1 MILDERIEKA
11 STICILGH
19 EHPDG
24 DCMGAT
30 LSIYGYIK
38 NKYPDKKVTPYL
50 DDFQKKYLIMPYA
63 DKISSS
69 LNDATKY
76 DLCIVVD
83 SGNLDRFK
91 KTVRYFN
98 EAKDTIV
105 IDHHKENSV
114 PAKVSIVDD
123 TSIATCEILY
133 DQFDKKY
140 IDDNVAACLFVGIS
154 TDSGGFRYTTVSKRT
169 FRVCSEL
176 IDYKF
181 DHTKLIDTIMYENT
195 LSQRK
200 AQSYVFDKIKLIA
213 GGKISIASMTDEEMQ
228 KFGITKLEIDNMIVY
243 VRDITG
249 VKIAAFVYETGYNIF
264 KVSLRSKDEKYD
276 VAEFARLHEGG
287 GHKMASGCIYHGD
300 LNKVMANLEKDL
312 KDFLC
317 KE

>member
-1 MILDERIEKA
+1 MILDERISKA
-11 STICILGH
+11 NTICILGH

-24 DCMGAT
+24 DCMGAA
-30 LSIYGYIK
+30 LSIYAYIK
-38 NKYPDKKVTPYL
+38 NKYPEKKVIPYL
-50 DDFQKKYLIMPYA
+50 DDFQKKYLIMPNA
-63 DKISSS
+63 DKISDS

-98 EAKDTIV
+98 EAKDTVV

-133 DQFDKKY
+133 GEFDKEY
-140 IDDNVAACLFVGIS
+140 INDDVAACLFVGIS

-169 FRVCSEL
+169 FKVCSEL
-176 IDYKF
+176 IDYNF
-181 DHTKLIDTIMYENT
+181 DHTRLVDTIMYENT

-200 AQSYVFDKIKLIA
+200 AQAHVFNKIKLLA
-213 GGKISIASMTDEEMQ
+213 GGQISIASITDDEM
-228 KFGITKLEIDNMIVY
+228 KEFGITRLEIDNMIVY

-249 VKIAAFVYETGYNIF
+249 VKIAAFVYETGYNIY
-264 KVSLRSKDEKYD
+264 KVSLRSKEKKYD
-276 VAEFARLHEGG
+276 VSKFASLHEGG
-287 GHKMASGCIYHGD
+287 GHMMASGCIYHGD
-300 LNKVMANLEKDL
+300 LDKVMMNLEKDL
-312 KDFLC
+312 TEFLC